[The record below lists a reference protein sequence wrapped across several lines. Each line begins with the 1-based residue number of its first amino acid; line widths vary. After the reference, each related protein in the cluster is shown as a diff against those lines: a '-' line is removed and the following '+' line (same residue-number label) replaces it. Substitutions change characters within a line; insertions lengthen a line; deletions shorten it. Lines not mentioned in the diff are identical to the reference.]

1 MTSTFNFRIKNMKKI
16 IPLFVL
22 LISFTSIASADKA
35 KVLEPDGTIDPL
47 IYQELKQGRWEL
59 VKLWATY
66 CPVCKRDFE
75 KLGKFIQDNPE
86 IPITIIG
93 VVVDGIEERDKALSQ
108 IDKRNLHYTH
118 LLTNFDHAKEYF
130 NKQSGANFIG
140 VPSYILFNPDNEMVG
155 FNQSAIDIDALE
167 IFVYE

>member
-1 MTSTFNFRIKNMKKI
+1 MKKI
-16 IPLFVL
+16 TLTFVL
-22 LISFTSIASADKA
+22 LMTLSSMAVADKA
-35 KVLEPDGTIDPL
+35 KVLEPEGSIDAL
-47 IYQELKQGRWEL
+47 VTQELKQGRWEL

-93 VVVDGIEERDKALSQ
+93 VVVDGVEEKDKALSQ
-108 IDKRNLHYTH
+108 IENRDLDYTH
-118 LLTNFDHAKEYF
+118 LLTNFDHAKEFF
-130 NKQSGANFIG
+130 NNQSGSNFIG
-140 VPSYILFNPDNEMVG
+140 VPSYLLFSPDNEMVG
-155 FNQSAIDIDALE
+155 FNKSAIDIDALE